1 MEDRRKLVACLELCG
16 KSDHEITRLLD
27 GADRKGELSGDPFVP
42 QRIQDYMDKAKV
54 SSIKQWTLYY
64 ENCFTRLL
72 FFQSY
77 RPGQPKWE
85 FWLLDLVLLGSFLS
99 HSKTLFLVF
108 MQYEFGKRAIVA
120 KTVQLSLLG
129 SQK

>member
-54 SSIKQWTLYY
+54 SSI
-64 ENCFTRLL
+64 
-72 FFQSY
+72 
-77 RPGQPKWE
+77 
-85 FWLLDLVLLGSFLS
+85 
-99 HSKTLFLVF
+99 
-108 MQYEFGKRAIVA
+108 
-120 KTVQLSLLG
+120 
-129 SQK
+129 